1 MIFHGKKM
9 SGRWG
14 ERPLGRGMEDRVI
27 RSQSGFSG
35 RSAALASSKTTNRS
49 RLTAVP
55 LQKTK
60 TTPDYVLSLCSTIFL
75 VDSSLVSLS
84 PVLPAPCAF
93 AILVR
98 KYFPRNTAV
107 RDSES
112 PFRDVRSIPAASPCL
127 HSIMKRAPAP
137 ATPPVVVALPGG
149 SSFLSPLLR
158 AVHAAR
164 LPFFHGAP
172 VPRAPIPQRCG
183 SSSADG
189 LAPPLLVRRATAG
202 RLPALARTGPRA
214 APGQPRFPG
223 PVPAAGEADGWR
235 RSAAGRRSRMFP
247 RPQDVWT

>member
-1 MIFHGKKM
+1 MIFHRKKM

-35 RSAALASSKTTNRS
+35 RADALASSKTTNRS

-60 TTPDYVLSLCSTIFL
+60 TTPDYSRSLCSTIFL

-84 PVLPAPCAF
+84 PVLPAPGTF

-112 PFRDVRSIPAASPCL
+112 PFRPVPSIPPPFPFL
-127 HSIMKRAPAP
+127 LSIMKRAPPP

-149 SSFLSPLLR
+149 SWPLSRVLR
-158 AVHAAR
+158 H
-164 LPFFHGAP
+164 
-172 VPRAPIPQRCG
+172 
-183 SSSADG
+183 
-189 LAPPLLVRRATAG
+189 
-202 RLPALARTGPRA
+202 
-214 APGQPRFPG
+214 
-223 PVPAAGEADGWR
+223 
-235 RSAAGRRSRMFP
+235 
-247 RPQDVWT
+247 

>member
-98 KYFPRNTAV
+98 KYFTNNTAV
-107 RDSES
+107 RDSETHYREDR
-112 PFRDVRSIPAASPCL
+112 PIPADSPIL
-127 HSIMKRAPAP
+127 PYILNR
-137 ATPPVVVALPGG
+137 TP
-149 SSFLSPLLR
+149 
-158 AVHAAR
+158 
-164 LPFFHGAP
+164 
-172 VPRAPIPQRCG
+172 
-183 SSSADG
+183 
-189 LAPPLLVRRATAG
+189 
-202 RLPALARTGPRA
+202 
-214 APGQPRFPG
+214 
-223 PVPAAGEADGWR
+223 
-235 RSAAGRRSRMFP
+235 
-247 RPQDVWT
+247 

>member
-27 RSQSGFSG
+27 RSQSGLSG

-60 TTPDYVLSLCSTIFL
+60 TTPDYLRSLCSTIFL

-84 PVLPAPCAF
+84 PVLPAPGAF

-98 KYFPRNTAV
+98 KYFPRSTGV

-112 PFRDVRSIPAASPCL
+112 PFRDVRSILAAFPCL

-137 ATPPVVVALPGG
+137 VFFFQAEDGIRDLYVTGVQTCALP
-149 SSFLSPLLR
+149 
-158 AVHAAR
+158 
-164 LPFFHGAP
+164 
-172 VPRAPIPQRCG
+172 I
-183 SSSADG
+183 
-189 LAPPLLVRRATAG
+189 
-202 RLPALARTGPRA
+202 
-214 APGQPRFPG
+214 
-223 PVPAAGEADGWR
+223 
-235 RSAAGRRSRMFP
+235 
-247 RPQDVWT
+247 

>member
-1 MIFHGKKM
+1 MIFTAKKM

-49 RLTAVP
+49 GLTAVP

-60 TTPDYVLSLCSTIFL
+60 TTPDYLRSLCSTIFL

-84 PVLPAPCAF
+84 PVLPAPGAF

-98 KYFPRNTAV
+98 KYFPRSTGV

-112 PFRDVRSIPAASPCL
+112 PFRDVRSIPAAFPCL

-149 SSFLSPLLR
+149 SWSLSRLLR
-158 AVHAAR
+158 DAHAGR
-164 LPFFHGAP
+164 LPFFRGAP
-172 VPRAPIPQRCG
+172 VARVPIPRRSG
-183 SSSADG
+183 SSSAG
-189 LAPPLLVRRATAG
+189 GPAPPLLVRQATAG
-202 RLPALARTGPRA
+202 LPPALARTGPDRKSTRLNSSHPSISYA
-214 APGQPRFPG
+214 VFCLKKKKP
-223 PVPAAGEADGWR
+223 
-235 RSAAGRRSRMFP
+235 
-247 RPQDVWT
+247 

>member
-1 MIFHGKKM
+1 MIFDWKKM

-27 RSQSGFSG
+27 RSHSGFSC

-60 TTPDYVLSLCSTIFL
+60 TTPDYSRSLSSTIFL

-84 PVLPAPCAF
+84 PVLPAPGAF

-112 PFRDVRSIPAASPCL
+112 PLRDVRSIPPASPCL
-127 HSIMKRAPAP
+127 HSIMMRAPAP
-137 ATPPVVVALPGG
+137 ATPPVVVAFPGG
-149 SSFLSPLLR
+149 SWSLSQLLR
-158 AVHAAR
+158 DAHAGR
-164 LPFFHGAP
+164 LPFFRGAP
-172 VPRAPIPQRCG
+172 VPRVPIPRRSG
-183 SSSADG
+183 SSSAG
-189 LAPPLLVRRATAG
+189 GPAPPLLVRRATPG
-202 RLPALARTGPRA
+202 PPPPLARTGPRA
-214 APGQPRFPG
+214 PPGPHPFPG
-223 PVPAAGEADGWR
+223 RAPAAAPAVACPP
-235 RSAAGRRSRMFP
+235 SPPA
-247 RPQDVWT
+247 RPSP